1 MTIKEAKFVIKY
13 KAMVCKELI
22 QKAQQRIDKT
32 EEDER
37 K

>member
-1 MTIKEAKFVIKY
+1 MTLNDAKFVIKY
-13 KAMVCKELI
+13 KAMLCKELI